1 MNILI
6 PDSWLRE
13 FLKTNATPAQIKDY
27 LSLCGPSVERIDKQG
42 KETVYVIEVT
52 SNRPDSMS
60 VSGIAREAAAILP
73 RFDITATF
81 VNNPYDIKKAKL
93 PAAKGKKLII
103 KTDFSLN
110 PRFTAV
116 VIEDVRIAPSPAWMK
131 QRLEASG
138 IRPLNNVV
146 DITNWLM
153 RAYGQ
158 PAHAF
163 DYDAIAGKN
172 GGATMVLR
180 ASKKGEKIKTLDGK
194 THTLPGGDIV
204 IEDAKGRLIDLCG
217 IMGAKNS
224 AIQESTNTVI
234 LFMQTYDAT
243 HIRKTSMA
251 LAHRTEAASLFE
263 KGVDS
268 ELVAPTIIKG
278 IALMSELTGG
288 TVASPMYDLYPKPFR
303 PYTAIVAR
311 KKISSYMG
319 SDLSPHEATALLT
332 PLGFV
337 PKITKDTLA
346 VTVPSF
352 RRDVALDV
360 DIIEELARLKG
371 YHNIAPT
378 LPASAPPVTIP
389 DPTLAW
395 ERETKVRLRDWGFTE
410 LYTYSM
416 ISDDLMDAFGLDKK
430 KAYKIANPLSGDWV
444 YMRPHLFP
452 SVLAAVAHNLKI
464 KEYLKVFELSMAYKW
479 QKGDLPHEAPTLI
492 IVWTKDAFLEA
503 KGLAQAIFELFGIPF
518 PQDVENKAEQPLGW
532 YTNKRLFLGQYGSL
546 GVLAPELLSK
556 VGIHTP
562 VTRIYMDFEKLAAHA
577 SPGKKYVPAP
587 KYPPIVEDFTFT
599 VNAGVYIAPLL
610 RELMDAHPLVAN
622 AALHDVYENTRTIRV
637 WFQSPKRN
645 LTDHDVVPARE
656 AVIKKAAEKNALLKT
671 P

>member
-1 MNILI
+1 MNILV

-13 FLKTNATPAQIKDY
+13 FLNSNATPAQMKEY

-42 KETVYVIEVT
+42 RETVYVIEVT

-73 RFDITATF
+73 RFGIRATF
-81 VNNPYDIKKAKL
+81 INNPYDIKRKKL
-93 PAAKGKKLII
+93 PAVKGKKLII
-103 KTDFSLN
+103 KTDPALN

-116 VIEDVRIAPSPAWMK
+116 VIDNVKVAPSPAWM
-131 QRLEASG
+131 RHALEASG

-163 DYDAIAGKN
+163 DYDAIAAKN
-172 GGATMVLR
+172 GGATMILR
-180 ASKKGEKIKTLDGK
+180 AANNGEKIKTLDGK

-217 IMGAKNS
+217 IMGAQNS
-224 AIQESTNTVI
+224 AIQESTKTVI
-234 LFMQTYDAT
+234 LFMQTYDAA

-251 LAHRTEAASLFE
+251 LAHRTEAVSLFE

-278 IALMSELTGG
+278 IALMGELTGG

-303 PYTAIVAR
+303 PYSVTVAR

-319 SDLSPHEATALLT
+319 VDLSPRELTALLT

-337 PKITKDTLA
+337 SKVTKDTLA

-352 RRDVALDV
+352 RRDVAIDV
-360 DIIEELARLKG
+360 DIIEELARLSG

-389 DPTLAW
+389 DPILSW
-395 ERETKVRLRDWGFTE
+395 ERETKIRLRDWGFTE

-416 ISDDLMDAFGLDKK
+416 ISEELMDAFTLDKK

-452 SVLAAVAHNLKI
+452 SVLASVAHNLKI
-464 KEYLKVFELSMAYKW
+464 KEDLKVFELSMAYKW
-479 QKGDLPHEAPTLI
+479 QTGDLPHEAPTLI

-503 KGLAQAIFELFGIPF
+503 KGIAQAIFELFGVPF
-518 PQDVENKAEQPLGW
+518 PQDVENKAEQPLAW
-532 YTNKRLFLGQYGSL
+532 YTHKRLSLGEYGSL
-546 GVLAPELLSK
+546 GVLSPELLSK
-556 VGIHTP
+556 IGIHTP
-562 VTRIYMDFEKLAAHA
+562 VTGIYIDFEKLAAHA

-599 VNAGVYIAPLL
+599 IRPGLYIAPLL
-610 RELMDAHPLVAN
+610 RELMGAHPLVAN
-622 AALHDVYENTRTIRV
+622 AVLHDVYENTRTIRV

-645 LTDHDVVPARE
+645 LTDRDVVPARD
-656 AVIKKAAEKNALLKT
+656 AVIKKAAKQNAILKS